1 MHRLICLLITIR
13 KFLIVVG
20 DNLHRGPQLE
30 KVQILK
36 EFEMLSP
43 KLDNNITSPPHKPQG
58 LLWKRG
64 QKLWMSVAED
74 EHKKSC
80 SVAVGDKLHI

>member
-1 MHRLICLLITIR
+1 
-13 KFLIVVG
+13 
-20 DNLHRGPQLE
+20 
-30 KVQILK
+30 
-36 EFEMLSP
+36 MLSP

-64 QKLWMSVAED
+64 QKLWMSEAVD
-74 EHKKSC
+74 EHKKPC